1 MIRNI
6 EDWVETTDGI
16 YKYEIADTL
25 YYELHIYSR
34 YMKDDIQDALASLY
48 LVSKQ
53 FSGSVDNIKKFER
66 IGLSFN
72 HSVMD
77 CLNQIRMPFREFAE
91 IVYENRY
98 SHYNDSTLVPKS
110 ETIIVAFARMPDDI
124 RESKWEER
132 VELLAYAFAYE
143 LRNKRVSKF

>member
-53 FSGSVDNIKKFER
+53 FSGS
-66 IGLSFN
+66 
-72 HSVMD
+72 
-77 CLNQIRMPFREFAE
+77 
-91 IVYENRY
+91 
-98 SHYNDSTLVPKS
+98 LVPKS

-124 RESKWEER
+124 RENKWEER
-132 VELLAYAFAYE
+132 VEPLAYAFAYE